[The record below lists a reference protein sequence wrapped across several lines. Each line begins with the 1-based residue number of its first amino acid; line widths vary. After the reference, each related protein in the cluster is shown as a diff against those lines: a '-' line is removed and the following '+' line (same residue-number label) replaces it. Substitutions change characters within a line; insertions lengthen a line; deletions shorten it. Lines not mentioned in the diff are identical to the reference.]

1 MSSTIIAFLI
11 AISSSTWIYTKIQRK
26 TGNNTQSSLIV
37 AAVSFVGIFVLS
49 IILLGFVPG
58 NGA

>member
-1 MSSTIIAFLI
+1 MNNTIIAFLI
-11 AISSSTWIYTKIQRK
+11 AISSSTWIFTKIQRQ

-37 AAVSFVGIFVLS
+37 AAVSFVGIFIVS
-49 IILLGFVPG
+49 IILLGFIPG